1 MMHQH
6 GILFSFD
13 NKGEQM
19 MQLTGLTLLITGG
32 SRGLGLEMAHACAR
46 AGAAGITL
54 TAAPGSDETT
64 EAMIAELTA
73 AKQLVEEAGTPCLT
87 LLSDV
92 RISTQCQ
99 DAVDRH
105 LERFGGL
112 DALINNAGKAGRYA
126 HGGQGD
132 LPLHLQD
139 PDGLIDIIQ
148 TNIAGPYL
156 MVHAAL
162 EALLKSPQGRIIN
175 ISKRTDSM
183 HQKAW
188 TPYGPSKAALDAAT
202 IAWAESLNETS
213 VTVNSLSPGGAV
225 NTKFGT
231 GSLTGKGIDPATIGP
246 ISVWLVSKASAAYTG
261 CRFVGDRWQHQID
274 PQAAAEGCRE
284 SAIFHRPN
292 RSSAL
297 DKAWLPPV
305 NPPTVSQ

>member
-1 MMHQH
+1 
-6 GILFSFD
+6 
-13 NKGEQM
+13 

-32 SRGLGLEMAHACAR
+32 SRGLGLEMALACAR

-64 EAMIAELTA
+64 AAMIAELQA
-73 AKQLVEEAGTPCLT
+73 AQQVVEEAGTPCST
-87 LLSDV
+87 VLSDV
-92 RISTQCQ
+92 RVPTQCQ
-99 DAVDRH
+99 ESVQHH
-105 LERFGGL
+105 LKRFGGL

-132 LPLHLQD
+132 RPLHLQD

-162 EALLKSPQGRIIN
+162 EALLQSPRGRIIN

-202 IAWAESLNETS
+202 IAWAESLMDTA

-231 GSLTGKGIDPATIGP
+231 GTLTGKGIDPATIGP
-246 ISVWLVSKASAAYTG
+246 MTVFLVSADSQAYTG
-261 CRFVGDRWQHQID
+261 CRFVGDRWQ
-274 PQAAAEGCRE
+274 PELAPAAAAEACRE
-284 SAIFHRPN
+284 SAIFHAPN
-292 RSSAL
+292 RATPL
-297 DKAWLPPV
+297 DRTWQPPI
-305 NPPTVSQ
+305 NPATPPK